1 MPNHINSSAS
11 FGKRQEYAVIA
22 ELLRR
27 GYDVYQ
33 TFVDDKGID
42 CIVRL
47 NSREPRY
54 IDIQVKARSKDCNPR
69 NAWRFS
75 TFEINNPRPND
86 YFNFYSEFIDTYW
99 VIPSLELVSTSLRLK
114 SGLSKGK

>member
-1 MPNHINSSAS
+1 MLRYPREELIVMPNHINSSAS

-75 TFEINNPRPND
+75 TFEINNPGPMTILI
-86 YFNFYSEFIDTYW
+86 FTPSSS
-99 VIPSLELVSTSLRLK
+99 IPT
-114 SGLSKGK
+114 G